1 MANNIPFQPMG
12 KTVALSCTGS
22 SSNAAVVADSPS
34 NQYYIVNTGNSSV
47 LIVSGSSNAV
57 TATLPTVGTPQYG
70 VVVPPASSKT
80 ISNVQSSGTA
90 NVYFAGISTANTCAV
105 YITPGEGF

>member
-12 KTVALSCTGS
+12 KTVALSCTSS
-22 SSNAAVVADSPS
+22 SSNAQVVADSPS
-34 NQYYIVNTGNSSV
+34 NQYYVVNTGAAAV
-47 LIVSGSSNAV
+47 LIVSGAANNV

-70 VVVPPASSKT
+70 VLVPPASAKT
-80 ISNVQSSGTA
+80 ISNVQSSGSAT
-90 NVYFAGISTANTCAV
+90 VYFAGVSVTGTCVV